1 MSLARVPALRA
12 RGAVE
17 FDNLSPSAMPERRST
32 STSLAR
38 PDDRACWEAVLA
50 RDARLDGRF
59 LFGVL
64 TTGVYCRPS
73 CAARRPLR
81 RNVRFYADAEQAER
95 DGLRA
100 CRRCRPNDPT
110 PAERM
115 QALCESIRARAD
127 SGEPLTLAVLAA
139 EAGMSPGHFQRT
151 FRAAIGVSP
160 REFVESCR
168 LEALRHGLRRGESV
182 TAAIYDAGF
191 GSSSRVY
198 ERADRRLGMTPKE
211 YRAGGK
217 DLEISYAAFST
228 PVGRLLLGAT
238 DRGLCFVQ
246 FGERDAALVDLLRRE
261 FPQATLTPMKRAA
274 NPEFRRWVE
283 ALRAHLASGEPLPE
297 LPLAVRASA
306 FRLKVWRYLQS
317 IPPGATR
324 TYTEVARGIG
334 RRSAVRAVA
343 GACAA
348 NPVAVVVPCH
358 RVIRAD
364 GELGGY
370 RWGLD
375 RKRKLLARERRS
387 APGGSR
393 AQSPR

>member
-1 MSLARVPALRA
+1 VSAAGIA
-12 RGAVE
+12 GAAE
-17 FDNLSPSAMPERRST
+17 FDNLLSNAMPKRPST
-32 STSLAR
+32 DAPAAR
-38 PDDRACWEAVLA
+38 PTDRVCWEAVLA
-50 RDARLDGRF
+50 RDAGRDGAF

-81 RNVRFYADAEQAER
+81 KNVRFYATAAEAER

-110 PAERM
+110 SAERM
-115 QALCESIRARAD
+115 QALCDSIRARAD

-139 EAGMSPGHFQRT
+139 ETGMSPGHLQRT

-168 LEALRHGLRRGESV
+168 LEMLKRGLRAGESV
-182 TAAIYDAGF
+182 TDAIYDAGF

-198 ERADRRLGMTPKE
+198 ERADRRLGMTPRE

-217 DLEISYAAFST
+217 DLAISYAALST
-228 PVGRLLLGAT
+228 PVGRLLLAAT
-238 DRGLCFVQ
+238 DRGICFVQ
-246 FGERDAALVDLLRRE
+246 FGETDEALLAMLRCEYPRAE
-261 FPQATLTPMKRAA
+261 LAPMKDARH
-274 NPEFRRWVE
+274 PEFRRWVD
-283 ALRAHLASGEPLPE
+283 ALRAHLRTGQPLPA
-297 LPLAVRASA
+297 LPLAVRASS

-317 IPPGATR
+317 IPAGTTR
-324 TYTEVARGIG
+324 TYAEVARGIG

-348 NPVAVVVPCH
+348 NPVALVVPCH
-358 RVIRAD
+358 RVIRSD
-364 GELGGY
+364 GALGGY
-370 RWGLD
+370 RWGLE
-375 RKRKLLARERRS
+375 RKRALLARERKLSQVR
-387 APGGSR
+387 R
-393 AQSPR
+393 